1 MHTKRGIPSQIN
13 AMKAR
18 KQDLRADSATSAG
31 ARVSGAG
38 AAHGL
43 QRALGNQ
50 ALGLLL
56 GTGPM
61 APGQALPPPLRA
73 EMEQRFG
80 QDFTGVQIHRGNAAA
95 AAARAV
101 GANAFTL
108 GQHIVFGAGHYAP
121 HTNTGRALLAH
132 ELAHVVQQGRGG
144 FAPAPGSG
152 GALEAGAAQAA
163 SAVTQGSG
171 PVQVTGASGVGI
183 AAEDD
188 AFTQARHRE
197 LQRAMLAGL
206 LVVPK
211 AVTPNAEPPA
221 APGSGAPAK
230 VEEDPLKNPGAS
242 KLGGPGAP
250 YGFDGHPPT
259 TLGSDVQLQN
269 LGPTQNA
276 WVPRA
281 IRPYATLEL
290 TGSGLLQS
298 PTDPAQG
305 WTGQAGGG
313 AQARFT
319 LNPNTEIGFGGT
331 YGHVF
336 TLGGIPLSGPANVGS
351 VYGSLHFSQTQPRDK
366 DNVDS
371 AGAGFF
377 AQGGALL
384 GAGPKG
390 ERGWYLS
397 GLGAYSWGW
406 PGNTFFKGLD
416 VNAGLSGA
424 EYGQINGVY
433 ARGLVQPFA
442 SASLSLPLG
451 LNFESYA
458 SLPVG
463 AGGNLSDPT
472 ASGAPLSFRLGAGL
486 GVQIPFGDYAIGA
499 EIGVAQE
506 FANTRSPGASYG
518 NFSPWLN
525 IGVGAVKRR
534 VTFGDV
540 SLFPARF

>member
-13 AMKAR
+13 ARKAR
-18 KQDLRADSATSAG
+18 KQDVRADSATSAG

-38 AAHGL
+38 AASDL

-61 APGQALPPPLRA
+61 TPGQALPPPLRA

-95 AAARAV
+95 AAAAGAV

-132 ELAHVVQQGRGG
+132 ELAHVVQQSRGG
-144 FAPAPGSG
+144 PAPAAGPG

-188 AFTQARHRE
+188 AFTEARQRE

-206 LVVPK
+206 LVVP
-211 AVTPNAEPPA
+211 NAAPPA
-221 APGSGAPAK
+221 A
-230 VEEDPLKNPGAS
+230 
-242 KLGGPGAP
+242 
-250 YGFDGHPPT
+250 
-259 TLGSDVQLQN
+259 LGSDVQLQN

-366 DNVDS
+366 DKVDS

-406 PGNTFFKGLD
+406 PGNIFFKGLD

-472 ASGAPLSFRLGAGL
+472 ASGTPLSFRLGAGL

-540 SLFPARF
+540 SLFPDRF